1 VKGILLVVKSGPNAG
16 LRVDVSLGHYRV
28 VGRGESWTGGTAIQP
43 RGEQRRLEREDQKLA
58 SEHLLRRA
66 SPGME
71 GARAEVAAFVRGE
84 DIDLSD
90 EAVSQ
95 THAMLFC
102 DEAGAS
108 VVDVA
113 STNGTYVNG
122 EKLTESAL
130 VSGDL
135 LRIGETRFEVQEL

>member
-1 VKGILLVVKSGPNAG
+1 VKGVVLVVKEGPDAG
-16 LRVDVSLGHYRV
+16 RSISIALGSYRV
-28 VGRGESWTGGTAIQP
+28 FGRGESWTGTAVQA
-43 RGEQRRLEREDQKLA
+43 RGEQRRLEREDQRLIG
-58 SEHLLRRA
+58 EHLLRRA
-66 SPGME
+66 APGVV
-71 GARAEVAAFVRGE
+71 GARAEVAAFARQE
-84 DIDLSD
+84 DVELSD

-95 THAMLFC
+95 THAMVFY

-122 EKLTESAL
+122 EKLSESVL

-135 LRIGETRFEVQEL
+135 LRIGESRLEVRID